1 MKRFYDISLL
11 GQHTK
16 KYLFHRV
23 DCNLKTDDYIISDM
37 IFIAPSN
44 RIPIQSTVFET
55 VPRFPKI
62 VSIDQHLMLRNL
74 LITTEDV
81 NPANMEVNFP
91 TGILFAIH
99 LPTPHNLLNPFFN
112 PLRSLEAFLATNFT
126 KDPKVMKSDL
136 MDAVDAIL
144 PAGTLSGA
152 PKLRAMEI
160 INVLENNKRG
170 VYGGAIGYLDFTG
183 NLDTCIAIRL
193 AFRKNGKV
201 FIRSGAGIVAD
212 SVPENEYYET
222 VNKALAVI
230 NAIKEAE

>member
-126 KDPKVMKSDL
+126 KDPKGPASLDL
-136 MDAVDAIL
+136 SAALPYAFAIL
-144 PAGTLSGA
+144 
-152 PKLRAMEI
+152 
-160 INVLENNKRG
+160 
-170 VYGGAIGYLDFTG
+170 FTG
-183 NLDTCIAIRL
+183 ANKEPIPGSKLSKKSAIAETIHL
-193 AFRKNGKV
+193 LITKN
-201 FIRSGAGIVAD
+201 
-212 SVPENEYYET
+212 PW
-222 VNKALAVI
+222 
-230 NAIKEAE
+230 